1 MKKYQEIPEIEEY
14 IQAQELMMLAD
25 LARFGINEGNFQI
38 ELCKEELKTITD
50 MDEQEEI
57 LLQVK
62 DIQQHINTCKET
74 LKFFKTELKSL
85 VYIFN

>member
-25 LARFGINEGNFQI
+25 LARFGISEGNFQI
-38 ELCKEELKTITD
+38 ELCKDELKEITN
-50 MDEQEEI
+50 MDEREEI

-62 DIQQHINTCKET
+62 DIQQHIDTCQNS